1 MELNVNGAK
10 QGGWV
15 CLNGDESR
23 EVCDCYL
30 WEANFS
36 QLGGGG
42 GGVLM
47 RYCPQTLPTPQ

>member
-36 QLGGGG
+36 QWEGG
-42 GGVLM
+42 LM
-47 RYCPQTLPTPQ
+47 RYCPQTLPPPQ